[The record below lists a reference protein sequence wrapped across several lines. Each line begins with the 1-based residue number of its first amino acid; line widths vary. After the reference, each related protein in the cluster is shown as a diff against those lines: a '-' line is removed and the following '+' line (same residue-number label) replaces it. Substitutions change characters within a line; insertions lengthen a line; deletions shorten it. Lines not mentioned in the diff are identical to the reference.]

1 MKIFFKMHAVK
12 RSLIFTLLICILFPW
27 SLAAEISQKAPA
39 NSLSYFLDNEKN
51 QTTEVS
57 EPVAMDIPPLG
68 FEAAEPARQAAPTI
82 DRTAAIE
89 EMRAR
94 LVVANTETKT
104 VDSTANAVDTVKL
117 APEKDAGK
125 AIKPTDKPVKI
136 KKQKKASQ
144 AAAATIVVQTNPAP
158 EEKIAVSAPEK
169 TNFSDTLAR
178 MLQNKANRIAEAEK
192 LGVVLP
198 SQGGDIATVSP
209 SLSKMQQT
217 LRSIM
222 SR

>member
-1 MKIFFKMHAVK
+1 MKIFFKMRAVK

-51 QTTEVS
+51 QTTEAS
-57 EPVAMDIPPLG
+57 EPVAIDIPPLG

-104 VDSTANAVDTVKL
+104 VDSTANAVDTVKP

-125 AIKPTDKPVKI
+125 AINPTDKPVKI

-144 AAAATIVVQTNPAP
+144 AAATTVVQTNPAP
-158 EEKIAVSAPEK
+158 EEKIAVPAPEK